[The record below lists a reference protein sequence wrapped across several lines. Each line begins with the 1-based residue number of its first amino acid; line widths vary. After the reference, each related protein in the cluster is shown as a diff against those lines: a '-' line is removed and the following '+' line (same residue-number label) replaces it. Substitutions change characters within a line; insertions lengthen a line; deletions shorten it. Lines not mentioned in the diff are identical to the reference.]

1 MTLQE
6 LTFQVVDWAAN
17 ALNLPVQDAEAV
29 VEDMLPSAMQT
40 VALKAASDPRTE
52 QLLRRNF
59 TVALVNGTGPADDN
73 VLTSCW
79 PGATV
84 YISGEPTVGPL
95 MSYVPN
101 WNDFIGPLD
110 SRLGYWTFQND
121 NVIYWINPN
130 ETFDI
135 TSGRTGDITMNIACV
150 PAIPATETDDLDM
163 PGELLSNLVAY
174 MKDQLRVTANSKA
187 DA

>member
-1 MTLQE
+1 MTYQE
-6 LTFQVVDWAAN
+6 LVDTVVNWASN
-17 ALNLPVQDAEAV
+17 TLNVPIQDAESV

-52 QLLRRNF
+52 SLLRRNF
-59 TVALVNGTGPADDN
+59 TVTLANGTGTVDTN

-84 YISGEPTVGPL
+84 YVPGEPTVGPL

-110 SRLGYWTFQND
+110 QRLGYWIFQSD
-121 NVIYWINPN
+121 STVYWINPN

-135 TSGRTGDITMNIACV
+135 TSGRTGDVVMNIASV
-150 PAIPATETDDLDM
+150 PAIPATAGATIDM
-163 PGELLSNLVAY
+163 PDELLSNLTAY
-174 MKDQLRVTANSKA
+174 LVDMLRTRPNKD

>member
-6 LTFQVVDWAAN
+6 LVFSVVDWAAN
-17 ALNLPVQDAEAV
+17 TLNIPIQDAEAV
-29 VEDMLPSAMQT
+29 VEDMLPSAMQV

-52 QLLRRNF
+52 SLLRRNF
-59 TVALVNGTGPADDN
+59 TVTLTNGTGTVDSN
-73 VLTSCW
+73 ILTSCW
-79 PGATV
+79 MGASV
-84 YISGEPTVGPL
+84 YVPAEPTVGPL

-110 SRLGYWTFQND
+110 NRLGYWIFRSDDT
-121 NVIYWINPN
+121 IYWIDPN
-130 ETFDI
+130 ATFDI
-135 TSGRTGDITMNIACV
+135 TSGRTGDIIMNIACV
-150 PAIPATETDDLDM
+150 PALPASESATVDM

-174 MKDQLRVTANSKA
+174 MKDELRNQPNAKG

>member
-6 LTFQVVDWAAN
+6 LTFMIVDWAGN
-17 ALNLPVQDAEAV
+17 TLNIPIQDGESV
-29 VEDMLPSAMQT
+29 VEDMLPTALQV
-40 VALKAASDPRTE
+40 VALKASSDPRTE

-59 TVALVNGTGPADDN
+59 TVSLINGTGTADDN

-84 YISGEPTVGPL
+84 YVPGEPSIGPL

-110 SRLGYWTFQND
+110 SRLGYWIFQND
-121 NVIYWINPN
+121 NTVYWINPN

-135 TSGRTGDITMNIACV
+135 ASGRTGDITMNIACV
-150 PAIPATETDDLDM
+150 PAIPATETVDIDM
-163 PGELLSNLVAY
+163 PGELLSNLIAY
-174 MKDQLRVTANSKA
+174 MKDVLSKQANSKA